1 MAAASFQE
9 TTKVLNDA
17 AINAKVDTLDGLK
30 ENVIVGHL
38 LPAGTGQRAFD
49 NVIVGSLEDYEKMAK
64 ARKSLIEEEED
75 DRGIR
80 IVE

>member
-1 MAAASFQE
+1 
-9 TTKVLNDA
+9 
-17 AINAKVDTLDGLK
+17 
-30 ENVIVGHL
+30 
-38 LPAGTGQRAFD
+38 LPAGTGQSALD